1 MDRLFPLVLVL
12 FMLSG
17 CIGSTA
23 TVSLTSNGGQQSNS
37 DKLLLSGLREVC
49 ENRPPVSLESLL
61 ASHPHSRQAD
71 LASELLTWRQGHP
84 QQSILENRKSVE
96 TELRELREENR
107 RLRSDLE
114 QLRQLLIETE
124 RRSR

>member
-1 MDRLFPLVLVL
+1 MDRLFPFVLL
-12 FMLSG
+12 TFILSG
-17 CIGSTA
+17 CLAGPTTA
-23 TVSLTSNGGQQSNS
+23 PPTNNGIQQLNS
-37 DKLLLSGLREVC
+37 DKLLLSGMREVC

-61 ASHPHSRQAD
+61 ASHPRSRQAE
-71 LASELLTWRQGHP
+71 LASELLTWRQEHP

-107 RLRSDLE
+107 RLRGDLE